1 MILVDTS
8 IWIDHLRRRDERLVG
23 LLNSSQVLAH
33 PFVIGELSLCSLRN
47 RNEVLSRLS
56 DLPSASIATNEE
68 AMTFITQN
76 ALHGLGI
83 GFIDAHLLASVR
95 LSSGT
100 VLWTRDK
107 RLLAAS
113 VRLGLADSLAH

>member
-8 IWIDHLRRRDERLVG
+8 IWIDHLRRRDERLIG
-23 LLNSSQVLAH
+23 LLNSSQVLVH
-33 PFVIGELSLCSLRN
+33 PFVIGELSLGSLRN

-76 ALHGLGI
+76 ALYGLGI
-83 GFIDAHLLASVR
+83 GFIDVHLLASVR
-95 LSSGT
+95 LSPGT

-113 VRLGLADSLAH
+113 VRLGLADSLTH